1 MQLRDSSSRSATDG
15 ADQHT
20 RCGKGEK
27 KTIAPETN
35 SSGQPAPDLEEVCG
49 FSVSNK
55 KFFFKNILALQR
67 KPVVSRARARFDYVA
82 SPDDPSELSFKRGEI
97 FDVLDSSAKW
107 WIVKKADASTGIV
120 PSNFV
125 RSCDRK
131 LDSRCQAKAL
141 YNYQAAPGQPE
152 EVSLTKGEI
161 LDVLDDSGKWWE
173 VRKACGWE
181 GLAPSNYLR
190 RLVTPGVLAEA
201 L

>member
-97 FDVLDSSAKW
+97 VQLCAIMRPKTRFPMSSQGSSRRFWKVVGSAEGVRLGGASAFQLSAK
-107 WIVKKADASTGIV
+107 IGYAG
-120 PSNFV
+120 
-125 RSCDRK
+125 C
-131 LDSRCQAKAL
+131 
-141 YNYQAAPGQPE
+141 
-152 EVSLTKGEI
+152 
-161 LDVLDDSGKWWE
+161 SGGGA
-173 VRKACGWE
+173 V
-181 GLAPSNYLR
+181 GLSS
-190 RLVTPGVLAEA
+190 GF
-201 L
+201 

>member
-97 FDVLDSSAKW
+97 
-107 WIVKKADASTGIV
+107 GIV

-131 LDSRCQAKAL
+131 LDSRCQAKA
-141 YNYQAAPGQPE
+141 
-152 EVSLTKGEI
+152 
-161 LDVLDDSGKWWE
+161 VLDDSGKWWE